1 MQEQVLARIDE
12 LINQGQSIVH
22 RYSNDDYWVQATLH
36 QAQFLTYPFQLRSIV
51 GMVEPPE
58 LERFRAFREA
68 LECMRATSSDVLPH
82 ARMGPTVFQVYFNE
96 HAKNAGLPYRIER

>member
-1 MQEQVLARIDE
+1 MLHNRCTAR
-12 LINQGQSIVH
+12 V
-22 RYSNDDYWVQATLH
+22 ATLH